1 MLYIIRKIV
10 QVTNCEIMH
19 GQDPPFKEI
28 KGGLHFGEEG
38 KKKRWCKSFGEIWCI
53 LGIY

>member
-28 KGGLHFGEEG
+28 KGGGAAFWRGREE
-38 KKKRWCKSFGEIWCI
+38 KEMV
-53 LGIY
+53 

>member
-28 KGGLHFGEEG
+28 KGGG
-38 KKKRWCKSFGEIWCI
+38 CI
-53 LGIY
+53 LERKGRKRDGVRVLVRFGVY